1 MGIRVAGIDA
11 RTQEEERDIRHAE
24 WEAQYDSKQQDLGGY
39 EVHLAR
45 QERWALQSGHLD
57 QKGGEGSQH
66 LQGERGSQPGRGRM
80 VMIPGTWPPEWPLLP
95 RNEP

>member
-57 QKGGEGSQH
+57 QKGGEGLSIFRVSAVRSR
-66 LQGERGSQPGRGRM
+66 GED
-80 VMIPGTWPPEWPLLP
+80 EW
-95 RNEP
+95 